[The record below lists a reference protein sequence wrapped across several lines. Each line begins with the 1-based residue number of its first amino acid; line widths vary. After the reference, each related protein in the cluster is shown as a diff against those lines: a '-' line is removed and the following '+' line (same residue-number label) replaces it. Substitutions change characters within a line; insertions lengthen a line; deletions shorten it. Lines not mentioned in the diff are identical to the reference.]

1 MPEKEDNKIEIR
13 SEEIQDILGQVPH
26 WIIRWGTVV
35 VLVTVLIILAGSYLF
50 HYPDIRRAAIV
61 VTTENPPSTLVART
75 DGQIEKLFVSDS
87 QFVRINTV
95 LVVLENPAS
104 YSDVISLRFDIAEIR
119 TTISSLGADEFVTLH
134 NNYKLGDIQTV
145 YAEFVS
151 RYQDYYQFLALDY
164 YAKTIQS
171 KREEIRRYQQYAGR
185 LRSQS
190 RILLQDFE
198 LAGRQYSRDSDLF
211 VQGYNAAVDLERSQQ
226 EKLKKQLAYEESNTR
241 LSETEIQISQL
252 NQQVLDLELKAQEE
266 KEQKQ
271 AGVREAFEKLV
282 AGIDQWEQKYL
293 LIAPLDGIVT
303 FPAYWSENQ
312 NVRTGDK
319 VLTIIPKE
327 QGDIIG
333 KLNLP
338 VEGAGKVRP
347 GQRVNIQFANFPHL
361 EYGMV
366 KGTVRSISQVPYD
379 QQYSVEVELPE
390 GLTTYYGREI
400 PFTQEMPGRAEIITE
415 DRRLIERI
423 ISPLRSMLTKQ
434 SQSGKSSKL

>member
-26 WIIRWGTVV
+26 WIIRWGTLV

-50 HYPDIRRAAIV
+50 HYPDIRRAPIV

-95 LVVLENPAS
+95 LEVLENPAS

-134 NNYKLGDIQTV
+134 NNYSLGDIQTV
-145 YAEFVS
+145 YAEFVN

-198 LAGRQYSRDSDLF
+198 LAGRQYTRDSNLF
-211 VQGYNAAVDLERSQQ
+211 IQGYSAAVDLERSQQ

-252 NQQVLDLELKAQEE
+252 NQQVLDLELRAQEE

-282 AGIDQWEQKYL
+282 AGIDIWEQKYL
-293 LIAPLDGIVT
+293 LIAPIDGIVT

-319 VLTIIPKE
+319 VLTIIPE
-327 QGDIIG
+327 NQGDIIG
-333 KLNLP
+333 KLTLP
-338 VEGAGKVRP
+338 VEGAGKVKP

-366 KGTVRSISQVPYD
+366 KGTIRSISQVPYD

-423 ISPLRSMLTKQ
+423 LSPIRSMLTKQ